1 MIGRRQTPGARRGS
15 HSGRV
20 RETAAAYPGGAPRG
34 TLDQAVLDE
43 IVRRVVEAAQ
53 PDRII
58 LFGSAAR
65 DEMSPESDV
74 DLLVIKS
81 GVEHRGQLEE
91 RIYMNLFGVG
101 VPVDVVVVT
110 PEDVARIGDRV
121 GSVIRPALRE
131 GREIYAA

>member
-1 MIGRRQTPGARRGS
+1 M
-15 HSGRV
+15 
-20 RETAAAYPGGAPRG
+20 
-34 TLDQAVLDE
+34 LDE

-53 PDRII
+53 LDRVI

-65 DEMSPESDV
+65 GDMGPHSDV
-74 DLLVIKS
+74 DLLLIKS
-81 GVEHRGQLEE
+81 GVKHRGQVEE
-91 RIYMNLFGVG
+91 RIYMKLFGVD

-131 GREIYAA
+131 GQEIYAALATRPRPPRVHAGRAEQPYQGPRRATRAGSVLGQ